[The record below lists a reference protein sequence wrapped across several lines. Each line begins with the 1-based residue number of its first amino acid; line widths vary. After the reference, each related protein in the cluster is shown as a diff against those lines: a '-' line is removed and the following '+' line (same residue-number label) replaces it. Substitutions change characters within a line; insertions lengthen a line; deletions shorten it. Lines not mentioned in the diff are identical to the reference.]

1 MKITNVYTEKYK
13 WPKEKPIANGTHVFT
28 HNELNLLVIETDE
41 GITGYGTSWEINFA
55 ERMGQAILGED
66 PLIMKSCGKRPM
78 FRNLWEGKATVY
90 GVYRRLILHYGI
102 LRLKL
107 PICRCTA

>member
-41 GITGYGTSWEINFA
+41 GITGYG
-55 ERMGQAILGED
+55 
-66 PLIMKSCGKRPM
+66 
-78 FRNLWEGKATVY
+78 KATVY

-107 PICRCTA
+107 PACRCTA